1 MASFLRRLFKKKKN
15 TEEDPP
21 LPVRRQTQTFHL
33 QDFEV
38 LQTIGNG
45 TFGRVRLAKLFGENN
60 ECYALK
66 AMKKTEIIRLK
77 QFKHVLSEI
86 NVMSVI
92 NHPFIVDMIGHFQD
106 ESRVY
111 IVLEYVQGGELFTL
125 LRKEGAFSLQAVIF
139 YTSEILLSLSYL
151 HQLKIVY
158 RDLKPE
164 NVLLTPEGHIK
175 LIDFGLSKFI
185 SDRTW
190 TLCGTAEY
198 LSPEIIENI
207 GHGLSVDWWALG
219 VLIYEMLAGH
229 PPFWG
234 ETAYETYRKI
244 ISGKFIFESTF
255 DPNSRDIVT
264 RLLTKDRRKRLGCG
278 KLSHKEIM
286 NHEFLKGVDFD
297 AVLKMQAQVPYLME
311 KKGIDGT
318 GNFQSYPDSYED
330 DAIPLNGEDREKF
343 REFVNF

>member
-1 MASFLRRLFKKKKN
+1 M
-15 TEEDPP
+15 
-21 LPVRRQTQTFHL
+21 
-33 QDFEV
+33 
-38 LQTIGNG
+38 
-45 TFGRVRLAKLFGENN
+45 
-60 ECYALK
+60 
-66 AMKKTEIIRLK
+66 
-77 QFKHVLSEI
+77 
-86 NVMSVI
+86 
-92 NHPFIVDMIGHFQD
+92 
-106 ESRVY
+106 
-111 IVLEYVQGGELFTL
+111 
-125 LRKEGAFSLQAVIF
+125 
-139 YTSEILLSLSYL
+139 
-151 HQLKIVY
+151 
-158 RDLKPE
+158 
-164 NVLLTPEGHIK
+164 LTPEGHIK

-278 KLSHKEIM
+278 KLSHKEVM